1 MNRSGKPL
9 RLLVLYASEIA
20 NSTLSYQRGW
30 PRAFGLHPA
39 ISASFVNLANSGPPT
54 ELYLRWLLTWRRFD
68 GIVLLHSVFSNVC
81 YLLGRIREL
90 IGKSRIP
97 KALFM
102 GNEHKQIPEK
112 IAFAKELE
120 VSLLITMLH
129 HPRAVSGYASHVGCE
144 VVAIPSAG
152 VEPELF
158 SSTTVEPASR
168 IVDIGYRA
176 FDAPPYL
183 GHRERSEI
191 AARIG
196 DAARARGMK
205 CDISLDPADRFDEV
219 GWINFL
225 SRCVGQIGTE
235 AGGDYLDFDDSRRL
249 KVIAALSQDPNT
261 PFEVLRDRFF
271 SDGPADGAGRAL
283 SGRISEAAAA
293 GCVQILLAGEY
304 AGYFRGGEHFI
315 ELAHDFSNLENCLD
329 QFADPEVRAR
339 LAMNAKTVAT
349 ESLSYWRLI
358 DKFLSKY
365 TAICGRQTSTTLG

>member
-1 MNRSGKPL
+1 MIRTRGPL
-9 RLLVLYASEIA
+9 RLLVAYASETA

-30 PRAFGLHPA
+30 PRAFSRHPG
-39 ISASFVNLANSGPPT
+39 ILPSFVNLANSGWQT
-54 ELYLRWLLTWRRFD
+54 ELHLRWLLTWCRFD
-68 GIVLLHSVFSNVC
+68 GIVLLHSVFSNAC
-81 YLLGRIREL
+81 YLLGRSREL
-90 IGKSRIP
+90 IGKSRVP

-112 IAFAKELE
+112 IAFAKELQ

-129 HPRAVSGYASHVGCE
+129 HPRALSGYADRVGCK

-152 VEPELF
+152 VELELF
-158 SSTTVEPASR
+158 GSATVEPASR
-168 IVDIGYRA
+168 TIDIGYRA

-191 AARIG
+191 AAKVG
-196 DAARARGMK
+196 DAARARRLK
-205 CDISLDPADRFDEV
+205 CDISLNPADRFDEA
-219 GWINFL
+219 GWADFL
-225 SRCVGQIGTE
+225 ARCVGQIGTE

-249 KVIAALSQDPNT
+249 KVIAALSQDPAIS
-261 PFEVLRDRFF
+261 FDVLHDRFF

-315 ELAHDFSNLENCLD
+315 ELARDFSNLEECLD
-329 QFADPEVRAR
+329 QFADPSERAR
-339 LAMNAKTVAT
+339 LAANARTVAI
-349 ESLSYWRLI
+349 EALSYRRLI
-358 DKFLSKY
+358 DNFLSTYAPITTEK
-365 TAICGRQTSTTLG
+365 TALTLG